1 MKKIL
6 HLTFL
11 FFSLV
16 AFSQNEQL
24 AQNYFERG
32 EFEKAL
38 VSYEDLL
45 KNQIGNSNYF
55 QKVVE
60 CNQQLQHF
68 EKAEKDLL
76 DRLDKFKQNSLL
88 VELGYNYQLQKD
100 EVKAKKYYEQAL
112 DKIRKNFN
120 EVYSIAYVFER
131 KSLVDYA
138 LQAYQIA
145 LDLEPK
151 LNFNFQMALLY
162 GQQGNTEMMI
172 EKFLTES
179 FKNPQNLPM
188 VQNQFTLFMA
198 EEVDEKFNDAL
209 KKALLIRAQKTQDVF
224 WNDYLSWFFVQQKE
238 YGKAF
243 IQQKAIYK
251 RNPDSFFNIVNL
263 GQMAIEDNDQEA
275 AKEILGFVLENTQ
288 NLEILIQAHSYLV
301 EMKIDHALEK
311 DYPAIN
317 AELDMLIKEFGVS
330 PYSLELLKIQANFS
344 AFQLNNPEKAKA
356 ILKSAMEMPIDKY
369 QMAGLKM
376 ELADILLFEEKFN
389 QALIY
394 YSQIGSDLSGDVM
407 EQEANLKTAK
417 TSYFKADF
425 VWASHQLK
433 VLKSAS
439 SQLIANDALD
449 LFLLISDNTV
459 EDSTQVALK
468 KFARADFLLYK
479 NKKQEALLQFQTIL
493 KEHKGQPIEAV
504 TLLRIGKIYEKLGDF
519 NAALE
524 QYKII
529 IDKHKDCIYV
539 DEALYFAAEIYNF
552 QLKDVEKAKPLY
564 EEMIFKHEDSIYY
577 VDARKKYRQLRGDS
591 NL

>member
-11 FFSLV
+11 FFSLM

-68 EKAEKDLL
+68 DKAEKDLL

-112 DKIRKNFN
+112 DKIRKNVN

-138 LQAYQIA
+138 LQSYQIA

-162 GQQGNTEMMI
+162 GQQGNTDMMI

-275 AKEILGFVLENTQ
+275 AKEILGF
-288 NLEILIQAHSYLV
+288 
-301 EMKIDHALEK
+301 
-311 DYPAIN
+311 
-317 AELDMLIKEFGVS
+317 
-330 PYSLELLKIQANFS
+330 
-344 AFQLNNPEKAKA
+344 KAK
-356 ILKSAMEMPIDKY
+356 IL
-369 QMAGLKM
+369 
-376 ELADILLFEEKFN
+376 
-389 QALIY
+389 
-394 YSQIGSDLSGDVM
+394 
-407 EQEANLKTAK
+407 
-417 TSYFKADF
+417 
-425 VWASHQLK
+425 
-433 VLKSAS
+433 
-439 SQLIANDALD
+439 
-449 LFLLISDNTV
+449 
-459 EDSTQVALK
+459 
-468 KFARADFLLYK
+468 
-479 NKKQEALLQFQTIL
+479 
-493 KEHKGQPIEAV
+493 
-504 TLLRIGKIYEKLGDF
+504 
-519 NAALE
+519 
-524 QYKII
+524 
-529 IDKHKDCIYV
+529 
-539 DEALYFAAEIYNF
+539 
-552 QLKDVEKAKPLY
+552 
-564 EEMIFKHEDSIYY
+564 
-577 VDARKKYRQLRGDS
+577 
-591 NL
+591 